1 MILEYLFE
9 HRCLTTHQ
17 ITDLFFD
24 SPRAAR
30 ERMRELYEI
39 QLVSRFQPQA
49 LPGEGSHPFH
59 YVLGPIGARL
69 VAAVRG
75 IDVRTLGYR
84 KGLEEQVAFSPRLPH
99 LLDVNTFFTRLV
111 WACRR
116 RGHRFE
122 WWSETRCLR
131 HWGSIV
137 RPDGYGVVRWNGA
150 KLRFFLEMDRG
161 TERPWR
167 LSEKLPRYSEV
178 AYLDDE
184 PKLLLFCFTEIARE
198 VAARKAF
205 TESGLPVATAT
216 LDQHIDHPLGFNW
229 LLLDATART
238 SLMEVANRG

>member
-24 SPRAAR
+24 SSRTAR

-59 YVLGPIGARL
+59 YVLAPTGARL

-99 LLDVNTFFTRLV
+99 LLDANTFFTRLG

-116 RGHRFE
+116 RGYRFE
-122 WWSETRCLR
+122 WWSETRCSR

-150 KLRFFLEMDRG
+150 RLRFFLEMDRG

-184 PKLLLFCFTEIARE
+184 PKVLLFCFTETARE

-205 TESGLPVATAT
+205 TESGIPVATST

-229 LLLDATART
+229 LLLDSTSRC
-238 SLMEVANRG
+238 SLMEVANSG